1 MPSGNVF
8 DLRSVSRRRFLKGGA
23 VTIGAAAVAPYLR
36 RLEAF
41 AAPPVA
47 DNQGILVTVYMGG
60 GNDGLNMVAPVG
72 DAAYAAL
79 RPTLKIAGGHSVGGG
94 LALHPALA
102 KLKTRFDQGNVGI
115 VRGAGYQPADL
126 SHFSSSDI
134 WNRGWGGTGMKT
146 TGWLGRY
153 LDGLPN
159 TDHESM
165 YGIGLHGG
173 VGPHLIGAV
182 SQASTL
188 PLSINDA
195 FGIDRSDDS
204 DARLYDSL
212 IAMGSGASGLG
223 ALGDFYDETHM
234 EYLQIAQ
241 RVAPVYNF
249 ADQDSDIATQLVLAA
264 HLINANFGI
273 RVVDTAFG
281 GFDTHSGQAG
291 DHNSLLTD
299 LDDAIDVFFT
309 ALAPRW
315 RSQVT
320 LMTYS
325 EFGRR
330 PEENGDNGTDH
341 GTAEPILVVG
351 DHVKGGLHAAQPSLT
366 NLDDDGNLIP
376 TVDFRQVYA
385 TVLRTW
391 LKADDAAILGKAY
404 STLPLFEAG
413 PAAPFTGN
421 ELGYWLAGP
430 KGAVRAFGQGTQFG
444 GTHPTSPVV
453 GGAST
458 PSHVGLWLVTAGG
471 GVVCFGDAQHHGSLA
486 NKHLNTPVVGMA
498 ATPKGLGYW
507 LVTAA
512 GGVFPFGDAKL
523 HGSLRGRALGSPVSA
538 IAATRSGKG
547 YWLVNKVGAVFAFG
561 DAKPHGSAAGRH
573 LAKPIV
579 DVGGTPSGKGYW
591 LVTSAGGVL
600 AYGDAHVYGTGVTGT
615 APVVSL
621 AATPSGKGYWLAAS
635 DGRVAAYGDA
645 PKLGGASAP
654 TAALVR
660 C

>member
-1 MPSGNVF
+1 VF
-8 DLRSVSRRRFLKGGA
+8 DLQSVSRRRFLKGGA
-23 VTIGAAAVAPYLR
+23 VTLGAAAVAPYLA

-47 DNQGILVTVYMGG
+47 DNQGILVTVCLDG
-60 GNDGLNMVAPVG
+60 GNDGLNTVAPVA
-72 DAAYAAL
+72 DAAYTAL
-79 RPTLKIAGGHSVGGG
+79 RPTLGIAGGHSIGGG
-94 LALHPALA
+94 LALHPSLA
-102 KLKTRFDQGNVGI
+102 KLKTRFDQGNVAV
-115 VRGAGYQPADL
+115 VRGVGYQPPDL

-134 WNRGWGGTGMKT
+134 WSHGWGGAGTPA

-159 TDHESM
+159 TAHESL
-165 YGIGLHGG
+165 YGVSLNGS
-173 VGPHLIGAV
+173 VGPQLVGAA

-195 FGIDRSDDS
+195 FGIDRSDPS
-204 DARLYDSL
+204 DARMYDTL
-212 IAMGSGASGLG
+212 IAQGNGSSGLG
-223 ALGDFYDETHM
+223 PLGDLYDDTERELM
-234 EYLQIAQ
+234 LLAQ
-241 RVAPVYNF
+241 RIAPAYDF
-249 ADQDSDIATQLVLAA
+249 PDQPSNLATQLVLAA

-273 RVVDTAFG
+273 RVIDTQIG
-281 GFDTHSGQAG
+281 GFDTHSDQATW
-291 DHNSLLTD
+291 HATLLSR
-299 LDDAIDVFFT
+299 LDTAIDAFFAT
-309 ALAPRW
+309 LAPRW

-320 LMTYS
+320 LMTFS

-330 PEENGDNGTDH
+330 PEENGDAGTDH
-341 GTAEPILVVG
+341 GTAAPIIVVG
-351 DHVKGGLHAAQPSLT
+351 DHVKGGLHGAQPSLT
-366 NLDDDGNLIP
+366 SLDDNDNLVP
-376 TVDFRQVYA
+376 AVDFRQVYA

-391 LKADDAAILGKAY
+391 LTADDAAILGKAY
-404 STLPLFEAG
+404 SRLPLFEAG

-444 GTHPTSPVV
+444 GAHPTSPVV
-453 GGAST
+453 AGAST
-458 PSHVGLWLVTAGG
+458 PSHTGLWLATAGG
-471 GVVCFGDAQHHGSLA
+471 GVVCFGDAKHHGSLA
-486 NKHLNTPVVGMA
+486 NKRLNTPVVGMA
-498 ATPKGLGYW
+498 ATRSGKGYW

-512 GGVFPFGDAKL
+512 GGVFPFGDAKKF
-523 HGSLRGRALGSPVSA
+523 GSLAGRALKSPVSA

-561 DAKPHGSAAGRH
+561 DAKLHGSAAGRH

-579 DVGGTPSGKGYW
+579 DMGGTPSGKGYW

-600 AYGDAHVYGTGVTGT
+600 AYGDARVHGTGVSGS
-615 APVVSL
+615 APVVSV

-645 PKLGGASAP
+645 PKLGSASAP
-654 TAALVR
+654 TAVLVR

>member
-1 MPSGNVF
+1 VF
-8 DLRSVSRRRFLKGGA
+8 DLQSVSRRRFLKGGA
-23 VTIGAAAVAPYLR
+23 ATLGAAAMAPYLR

-47 DNQGILVTVYMGG
+47 DNQGILVTIYLGG
-60 GNDGLNMVAPVG
+60 GNDGLNLVAPVG

-79 RPTLKIAGGHSVGGG
+79 RPTLKIAGGHSIGSGM
-94 LALHPALA
+94 ALHPSLA

-134 WNRGWGGTGMKT
+134 WNRGWGGAGTKT

-173 VGPHLIGAV
+173 VGPHLNGAV

-188 PLSINDA
+188 PLSIDSA
-195 FGIDRSDDS
+195 FGIDREDAS
-204 DARLYDSL
+204 DARLYDTL
-212 IAMGSGASGLG
+212 IAMGAAPSGLG
-223 ALGDFYDETHM
+223 ALGDFYDETEM

-241 RVAPVYNF
+241 RVAPVYDF

-273 RVVDTAFG
+273 RVVDAAFG
-281 GFDTHSGQAG
+281 GFDTHSGQSG
-291 DHNSLLTD
+291 DHASLLAD

-315 RSQVT
+315 RGQVT

-330 PEENGDNGTDH
+330 PEENGDRGTDH
-341 GTAEPILVVG
+341 GTAAPILVVG
-351 DHVKGGLHAAQPSLT
+351 DHVKGGLHGAQPSLT
-366 NLDDDGNLIP
+366 ALDDDGNLVP

-385 TVLRTW
+385 TVLDTW
-391 LKADDAAILGKAY
+391 LNADAGAVLGRTYPKL
-404 STLPLFEAG
+404 SLFESG
-413 PAAPFTGN
+413 PAAPFTGS

-430 KGAVRAFGQGTQFG
+430 KGAVRAFGQGTRFG
-444 GTHPTSPVV
+444 GAPHPATPIV
-453 GGAST
+453 GGAAT
-458 PSHVGLWLVTAGG
+458 PSHRGLWLATAGG
-471 GVVCFGDAQHHGSLA
+471 GVFCFGDAKPHGGLA
-486 NKHLNTPVVGMA
+486 NKRLQTPVVGMA
-498 ATPKGLGYW
+498 ATPTGKGYW
-507 LVTAA
+507 LVTAG
-512 GGVFPFGDAKL
+512 GGVFPFGDARS
-523 HGSLRGRALGSPVSA
+523 HGSLAGRRLASPVTA
-538 IAATRSGKG
+538 MAATRTGKG
-547 YWLVNKVGAVFAFG
+547 YWLVNKVGAVFAYG
-561 DAKPHGSAAGRH
+561 DAKLHGSAAGRR
-573 LAKPIV
+573 LARPIA

-591 LVTSAGGVL
+591 LVTSGGGVL
-600 AYGDAHVYGTGVTGT
+600 AYGDAQVHGSGVSGS
-615 APVVSL
+615 APIVTI
-621 AATPSGKGYWLAAS
+621 APTPSGKGYWLAAS
-635 DGRVAAYGDA
+635 DGRVANYGDA
-645 PKLGGASAP
+645 PKLGFVPAP
-654 TAALVR
+654 TATLVR